1 MSSQVAPLS
10 VVPSSDGDDVKS
22 WGAGSPPSTSKDE
35 GSNRDAVPKR
45 TNTLVRQDNFVMY
58 ADSCKHAGE
67 ALTRARPKHSDDD
80 HRTHI
85 KVHLTVKK
93 IRNLDFVRS
102 SVDVRCIIVMEWIAP
117 ELKKLIVD
125 CDKLWTPTMDILNA
139 DEMNKTSHVPWF
151 FPEEGLV
158 RQVIEFEGTVSNE
171 ANFYDFPFE
180 TDKIAIIVVSEID
193 TGDENVHVSYMEGK
207 TVRDICP
214 DFLDRQVT
222 EFKIH
227 QNMVNVRR
235 LTTPDNH
242 GRRLN
247 IYGAFTAIEFS
258 IQVTRHY
265 WYYLWKIMLIL
276 TLLCIISWV
285 VFFMDS
291 FNDRMNISVTLL
303 LSAVTFLYVAS
314 ESIPKLPYLTAIDKM
329 IMMCFFNLF
338 GSTMESFVV
347 HHIVGN
353 EETRKSIDEW
363 AKVLFPTVFFL
374 TTYGIM
380 LLSLRNRKQ
389 ELKARE
395 VEVGIANDLF

>member
-1 MSSQVAPLS
+1 MQEGDKPWFQSDWFAIFDGFNPPVEDRERSIHWQQMNDNLFPNEDIVAQKRKPVNRS
-10 VVPSSDGDDVKS
+10 PI
-22 WGAGSPPSTSKDE
+22 GARPSTSPYLMNQYRQAQFEAYLSKLAPDLRKEAIEHGSLFRCRKKTVETHGSAVFPRASFHVPGRNTINRVNKQRELRREQFTAVLYELTERLENERLSPVQHEEEKWDDE
-35 GSNRDAVPKR
+35 VFGDSMVA
-45 TNTLVRQDNFVMY
+45 DNEVDLKESSM
-58 ADSCKHAGE
+58 AEESSQLHLEGDSCKHAGE

-117 ELKKLIVD
+117 ELKTLIVD

-193 TGDENVHVSYMEGK
+193 TGDENVHMSYMEGK

-222 EFKIH
+222 
-227 QNMVNVRR
+227 
-235 LTTPDNH
+235 D
-242 GRRLN
+242 
-247 IYGAFTAIEFS
+247 IYS
-258 IQVTRHY
+258 
-265 WYYLWKIMLIL
+265 
-276 TLLCIISWV
+276 
-285 VFFMDS
+285 
-291 FNDRMNISVTLL
+291 DRI
-303 LSAVTFLYVAS
+303 
-314 ESIPKLPYLTAIDKM
+314 
-329 IMMCFFNLF
+329 
-338 GSTMESFVV
+338 
-347 HHIVGN
+347 
-353 EETRKSIDEW
+353 
-363 AKVLFPTVFFL
+363 
-374 TTYGIM
+374 
-380 LLSLRNRKQ
+380 
-389 ELKARE
+389 
-395 VEVGIANDLF
+395 